1 MDELSSDEAR
11 RIALAAQGLRGAR
24 VKGGVAGMLRL
35 LGAVQLDTISVLARS
50 HELVAYAR
58 LGPVGRERVERAY
71 WGSGSSTF
79 EYWSHAACVIPLEEW
94 PAFGIKRRI
103 RLAKGKR
110 WHVLQERDKSCGE
123 VLARLRGDG
132 PLTANELGGAK
143 KGGTWFDWSETKIA
157 AEWLLDV
164 GTLVCRQRRG
174 FQRVY
179 DLAERAIPAD
189 LLAQE
194 WSDEEC
200 AGRLVATAAAA
211 LGVATVADL
220 AAYRGLTQRI
230 VRAALS
236 EAGLRSVRVAGW
248 PSAAYVAPTA
258 LDTLGT
264 KARGRSLLLS
274 PFDSLIWFRDRLE
287 RLFGVR
293 HRLEAY
299 TPPAE
304 RQHGYFAMPVLG
316 GNRIVGLVD
325 PARRDGALVAKQVTV
340 LDRGGIDHIAA
351 ALLEAASWVG
361 ATDVRVERVEPESDR
376 SRLVSPSVANVTPL
390 RVFSLRVLSRDSLEG
405 FDVASVGSCLV
416 GVVENH
422 FVEPEVGIRCGEL
435 VELLEGREGW
445 LGWSPEQ
452 DFRRRRL
459 APHPPTRLLERAD
472 LLTYG
477 LEDARRR
484 AGAAAG
490 RSDGHPARSV
500 LRRDGEAG
508 RPARRDRQ
516 RQGML
521 ERPRSARSIDRRI
534 VLSDFR
540 RARRGPTV
548 DDGAEH
554 IDELS
559 ESSQTL
565 SR

>member
-1 MDELSSDEAR
+1 
-11 RIALAAQGLRGAR
+11 
-24 VKGGVAGMLRL
+24 MLRL

-110 WHVLQERDKSCGE
+110 WHVLQEQDKSCGE
-123 VLARLRGDG
+123 VLARLRGEG

-189 LLAQE
+189 LLEQD

-200 AGRLVATAAAA
+200 AARLVATAAAA

-248 PSAAYVAPTA
+248 RSGAYVAPTA

-264 KARGRSLLLS
+264 RARGRSLLLS

-293 HRLEAY
+293 HRFEAY
-299 TPPAE
+299 TPPAQ

-340 LDRGGIDHIAA
+340 LDRGGIDHIAT

-376 SRLVSPSVANVTPL
+376 SRLVVA
-390 RVFSLRVLSRDSLEG
+390 LSR
-405 FDVASVGSCLV
+405 
-416 GVVENH
+416 
-422 FVEPEVGIRCGEL
+422 
-435 VELLEGREGW
+435 
-445 LGWSPEQ
+445 
-452 DFRRRRL
+452 
-459 APHPPTRLLERAD
+459 T
-472 LLTYG
+472 
-477 LEDARRR
+477 
-484 AGAAAG
+484 
-490 RSDGHPARSV
+490 
-500 LRRDGEAG
+500 
-508 RPARRDRQ
+508 
-516 RQGML
+516 
-521 ERPRSARSIDRRI
+521 
-534 VLSDFR
+534 
-540 RARRGPTV
+540 
-548 DDGAEH
+548 
-554 IDELS
+554 
-559 ESSQTL
+559 
-565 SR
+565 